1 MTQSSSPP
9 SSSPPSSSPPSS
21 SPPSSSL
28 PAPSTRRNVFD
39 LSREARVA
47 LASGAAPTAVRLLRE
62 ALDAEPRA
70 FGLWLN
76 YATALRQTGDVPAAL
91 LAVDEALTL
100 EPRDVSALLLKA
112 TLLERAGNPVEAGRF
127 YGVALLFR
135 SRAPDEPA
143 VQAALA
149 HAEAVHGAYR
159 RDLEAAMD
167 AAFAEALGTP
177 SQPAA
182 GPRRFLDLASGRRR
196 NYWPE
201 PSTYLYPGL
210 PVFEFYDRAL
220 TPWIARFEAQTDAIR
235 RELDHAR
242 TARPD
247 LFAPYVAEPKG
258 VPVDQWAELNHSPRW
273 SALQVIRAGTVQP
286 YAADLFPATLE
297 ALSGLP
303 QPAVPG
309 RTPSAMFSAL
319 QPRTRIPPH
328 TGVSNARLVVHLPL
342 IVPPGCGFR
351 VGAET
356 RSWEVG
362 RAWVFDDT
370 IEHEAWNDSDDLRVI
385 LIADIWNMFMTEADR
400 TAYVS
405 IVDAVDRFHGGAPA
419 DPSGGL

>member
-1 MTQSSSPP
+1 MTQSP
-9 SSSPPSSSPPSS
+9 S
-21 SPPSSSL
+21 
-28 PAPSTRRNVFD
+28 APRNVFD
-39 LSREARVA
+39 LSREARAA
-47 LASGAAPTAVRLLRE
+47 LASGAAQTAARLLRE
-62 ALDAEPRA
+62 ALDIEPGA

-76 YATALRQTGDVPAAL
+76 YATALRHTGDVAAAL
-91 LAVDEALTL
+91 EAVDEALTL

-127 YGVALLFR
+127 YGIALLFR

-149 HAEAVHGAYR
+149 HAELVHGVYR
-159 RDLEAAMD
+159 RELDAAMD
-167 AAFAEALGTP
+167 AAIAGALGT
-177 SQPAA
+177 QPPA
-182 GPRRFLDLASGRRR
+182 GPRRFLELAAGRRR
-196 NYWPE
+196 HYWPE

-210 PVFEFYDRAL
+210 PVFEFFDRAL

-242 TARPD
+242 SSRPD

-273 SALQVIRAGTVQP
+273 SALQVIRAGTVQA
-286 YAADLFPATLE
+286 YAPDLFPATLE
-297 ALSGLP
+297 ALSWLP
-303 QPAVPG
+303 QPEVPG

-370 IEHEAWNDSDDLRVI
+370 IEHVH
-385 LIADIWNMFMTEADR
+385 DR
-400 TAYVS
+400 GGPNRLCQRRRGRRPVPRRGVS
-405 IVDAVDRFHGGAPA
+405 K
-419 DPSGGL
+419 